1 VRFDRS
7 EASERE
13 RDAHRQTDQGGN
25 RRPTAIHVKQQIL
38 GRLNPDEAV
47 EWRHAVTQAQDE
59 GSFFIAQLHHCA
71 VGSKR

>member
-1 VRFDRS
+1 MRIDRRTR
-7 EASERE
+7 EA
-13 RDAHRQTDQGGN
+13 
-25 RRPTAIHVKQQIL
+25 TADPRLSTFQQQIL

-59 GSFFIAQLHHCA
+59 GSFFIAQPHHCA

>member
-25 RRPTAIHVKQQIL
+25 PDPRLSTFQQQIL

-59 GSFFIAQLHHCA
+59 GSFFIAQPHHCA